1 GALQQNGAAVEAARR
16 LDALA
21 SVPSLAPSPA
31 PSEASLVLSADGA
44 HLAPQMRLGLIGPS
58 GSGKTTL
65 AERLVGL
72 RDALPNEARLGGLD
86 IAAIAPDDRRP
97 LFAYAAQDIRLID
110 GTIRDNLLLAG
121 PADDTALWRALEDA
135 ALAERVRADPAGL
148 DARVGPNGERLSGGE
163 RRRLGLA
170 RAYRRSAPWLVL
182 DVPTEGLDP
191 T

>member
-1 GALQQNGAAVEAARR
+1 MAAWQATVTGLAVAAVVPATLGASLPMTALAALAAVMGIEAAAGLVGALQQNGAAVEAARR

-121 PADDTALWRALEDA
+121 
-135 ALAERVRADPAGL
+135 
-148 DARVGPNGERLSGGE
+148 
-163 RRRLGLA
+163 
-170 RAYRRSAPWLVL
+170 
-182 DVPTEGLDP
+182 
-191 T
+191 